1 MLADAATDSGGT
13 RSGGTATAT
22 PQATA
27 QITGTELAAVVTVPT
42 AMPVAS
48 LLPVMPLLPVTPA
61 GFTAR
66 CTRALLSPW
75 SRLSLL
81 LVLLAGAASTV
92 LLFHPQRL
100 LSDGWPPQLGGAM
113 AALVFAAAYG
123 LCSVAFVP
131 RPLLNLA
138 AGALFGSQLG
148 TGAAL
153 AGTVL
158 GAGISFGLG
167 RVLGQDAL
175 RPLLRGRWLKAADGQ
190 LSRHGFRS
198 MLAAR
203 LFPGLPFWGVNYC
216 AAVSRMRW
224 TPFLLATALG
234 SIPNTAAYVVAGA
247 RASSPTSPA
256 FLIAMACIALPA
268 LGGAVVAWRKRHHLR
283 AQ

>member
-1 MLADAATDSGGT
+1 MLADATT
-13 RSGGTATAT
+13 RSGGTATAS
-22 PQATA
+22 PLAVA
-27 QITGTELAAVVTVPT
+27 TELVVAVPAAV
-42 AMPVAS
+42 PVAP
-48 LLPVMPLLPVTPA
+48 LVPVAPT

-100 LSDGWPPQLGGAM
+100 LSNGWPPQLGGAM
-113 AALVFAAAYG
+113 AALVFAGAYG

-138 AGALFGSQLG
+138 AGAVFGSQLG
-148 TGAAL
+148 TVSAL

-198 MLAAR
+198 MMAAR

-224 TPFLLATALG
+224 MPFLLATALG

-283 AQ
+283 DH

>member
-1 MLADAATDSGGT
+1 MLADATT
-13 RSGGTATAT
+13 RSGGTATAS
-22 PQATA
+22 PPALATEFA
-27 QITGTELAAVVTVPT
+27 VAVPAVV
-42 AMPVAS
+42 PVA
-48 LLPVMPLLPVTPA
+48 PLLPVAPV
-61 GFTAR
+61 GFTTR

-100 LSDGWPPQLGGAM
+100 LSDGWPPQLGGVA

-198 MLAAR
+198 MMAAR

-234 SIPNTAAYVVAGA
+234 SLPNTAAYVVAGA

-256 FLIAMACIALPA
+256 FLIAMACITLPA

-283 AQ
+283 AR